1 MIVGLC
7 GFAGAGKGAVA
18 EYLGSKGF
26 SHYSVKSVIRE
37 ELERRGMA
45 VTRDN
50 LIMMANTLRADGGSD
65 VLIQRIL
72 RKMPGEGL
80 AVIES
85 LRNPDEVAALRQRKD
100 FVLLAL
106 DAPVPVRLRRLA
118 ARGRAGDPMT
128 PEELRRLDERE
139 AADPSKSGIRIK
151 ECMAL
156 ADVLIINDST
166 LAQLHLQIDDA
177 LRRAGKR

>member
-1 MIVGLC
+1 
-7 GFAGAGKGAVA
+7 
-18 EYLGSKGF
+18 
-26 SHYSVKSVIRE
+26 
-37 ELERRGMA
+37 
-45 VTRDN
+45 
-50 LIMMANTLRADGGSD
+50 
-65 VLIQRIL
+65 
-72 RKMPGEGL
+72 MPGEGL